1 MTAMRSAAAPVG
13 PAAAI
18 SNFTNALFAWVP
30 QSLTMLVLRVAL
42 AIPFWYSGLTKWDGF
57 LNLSFGARTL
67 FAEEYKLHIFGA
79 EIPFPMPDL
88 FATLAGIG
96 EVAFPVLL
104 VLGIGA
110 RYAALALIGMTLI
123 VQLTEPDG
131 WAIHLTWAAMEL
143 AIVTFGPGKIALDY
157 LLGIDRPAKA
167 A

>member
-1 MTAMRSAAAPVG
+1 MAVMNSTAAPAG
-13 PAAAI
+13 IRAAI
-18 SNFTNALFAWVP
+18 ANFTNALFAWSP
-30 QSLTMLVLRVAL
+30 QSMTMLMARIGLAL
-42 AIPFWYSGLTKWDGF
+42 PFWYSGLTKWDGF

-67 FAEEYKLHIFGA
+67 FAEEYKLHLFGA

-96 EVAFPVLL
+96 EVTFPVLL
-104 VLGIGA
+104 VLGIGT

-131 WAIHLTWAAMEL
+131 WAIHLTWLAMEL

-157 LLGIDRPAKA
+157 LLGIDRPAKIG
-167 A
+167 

>member
-1 MTAMRSAAAPVG
+1 MTAMRPAAPDAEFPG
-13 PAAAI
+13 II
-18 SNFTNALFAWVP
+18 SRFTNTLFGWVP
-30 QSLTMLVLRVAL
+30 QSLTMLVVRVAL
-42 AIPFWYSGLTKWDGF
+42 ALPFWYSGLTKWDGF
-57 LNLSFGARTL
+57 LTLSFGAKTL
-67 FAEEYKLHIFGA
+67 FAEEYRLHIFGS

-96 EVAFPVLL
+96 EVTFPVLL

-131 WAIHLTWAAMEL
+131 WAIHLTWLAMEL

-157 LLGIDRPAKA
+157 VLRLDRPAKG
-167 A
+167 